1 MISREIALK
10 ILKDSGCNNDV
21 IAHCI
26 AVSKLAV
33 DIAGKFSSEKKYPDM
48 ELIELG
54 GLLHDLGRA
63 RTHGIAHAI
72 EGVAIAR
79 ELGLDKR
86 LTEIIKRHIGAG
98 ISTEEALRLGLPE
111 DDYIPRTIEEKIVA
125 HADNLIVGTRRITM
139 DERIA
144 MMTEKNIDIES
155 IKRVRA
161 LADEIGIQ

>member
-1 MISREIALK
+1 MALK

-26 AVSKLAV
+26 AVSELAV
-33 DIAGKFSSEKKYPDM
+33 DIAGKFSLREEHPDM
-48 ELIELG
+48 KLIELG

-79 ELGLDKR
+79 ELGLDKH

-98 ISTEEALRLGLPE
+98 ISTEEAVRLGLPE
-111 DDYIPRTIEEKIVA
+111 DDYMPRTIEEKIVA
-125 HADNLIVGTRRITM
+125 HADNLTVGTRRITL

-144 MMTEKNIDIES
+144 MMTEKGIDIES
-155 IKRVRA
+155 INRVKA

>member
-1 MISREIALK
+1 MISREMALK

-26 AVSKLAV
+26 AVSELAV
-33 DIAGKFSSEKKYPDM
+33 DIAGKFSLREEHPDM
-48 ELIELG
+48 KLIELG

-79 ELGLDKR
+79 ELGLDKH

-98 ISTEEALRLGLPE
+98 ISTEEAVRLGLPE
-111 DDYIPRTIEEKIVA
+111 DDYMPRTIEEKIVA
-125 HADNLIVGTRRITM
+125 HADNLTVGTRRITL

-144 MMTEKNIDIES
+144 MMTEKGIDIES
-155 IKRVRA
+155 INRVKA